1 MRAPAV
7 FSLLVVAFAGCASGG
22 GLGVPR
28 GGEALSDLSMA
39 TLGPGDII
47 EVRVY
52 QDKDL
57 SGIYQI
63 SSDGTID
70 FPLIGKIE
78 ASNKTASDVAKTI
91 QERLRDGYFKDPFVS
106 VVVREVVSKL
116 IYVLGQVE
124 KPGTFPYRE
133 GMTIVHA
140 ITLAGGL
147 TKIARPNS
155 VVVTRVVDGKE
166 NRILVPLKDISEGKA
181 KNFSLMPGDIIFVPE
196 SIF

>member
-1 MRAPAV
+1 M
-7 FSLLVVAFAGCASGG
+7 VA
-22 GLGVPR
+22 L
-28 GGEALSDLSMA
+28 GGEGTSLGDLSLA

-47 EVRVY
+47 EIRVY
-52 QDKDL
+52 QDRDL
-57 SGIYQI
+57 SGVYQV

-70 FPLIGKIE
+70 FPLIGKVDV
-78 ASNKTASDVAKTI
+78 ANRTASDVAKTI
-91 QERLRDGYFKDPFVS
+91 QEKLRDGYFKDPYVS
-106 VVVREVVSKL
+106 VVVKEFVSKL

-166 NRILVPLKDISEGKA
+166 KRIVVPLKDISEGKA

-196 SIF
+196 SIL

>member
-7 FSLLVVAFAGCASGG
+7 FSLLIVAFVSCASGG

-47 EVRVY
+47 EVKVY

-196 SIF
+196 SIL

>member
-1 MRAPAV
+1 V
-7 FSLLVVAFAGCASGG
+7 GAFNGG
-22 GLGVPR
+22 G
-28 GGEALSDLSMA
+28 ALSDLSIA

-47 EVRVY
+47 EIKVY

-78 ASNKTASDVAKTI
+78 AANKTASDVARTI

-106 VVVREVVSKL
+106 VVVKEVVSKL
-116 IYVLGQVE
+116 VYVLGQVE

-140 ITLAGGL
+140 VTLAGGL

-166 NRILVPLKDISEGKA
+166 NRIVVPLKDISEGKA

-196 SIF
+196 SIL